1 MLQQPLIVQI
11 KHSKE
16 NICIGNEAYSAR
28 AKATTAFQIC
38 LWKQPN
44 EDTRDEGAQVIK
56 ELKII
61 TTGKESNMSRLCQF
75 LLKIKH

>member
-1 MLQQPLIVQI
+1 M
-11 KHSKE
+11 K
-16 NICIGNEAYSAR
+16 
-28 AKATTAFQIC
+28 TT
-38 LWKQPN
+38 N
-44 EDTRDEGAQVIK
+44 EDTRDEGARVIK

>member
-1 MLQQPLIVQI
+1 MATFDSTNQTF
-11 KHSKE
+11 KNK
-16 NICIGNEAYSAR
+16 CIGNKAYSAR
-28 AKATTAFQIC
+28 ANAITAFQIC
-38 LWKQPN
+38 LRKQPN
-44 EDTRDEGAQVIK
+44 EDTRDEGARVIK